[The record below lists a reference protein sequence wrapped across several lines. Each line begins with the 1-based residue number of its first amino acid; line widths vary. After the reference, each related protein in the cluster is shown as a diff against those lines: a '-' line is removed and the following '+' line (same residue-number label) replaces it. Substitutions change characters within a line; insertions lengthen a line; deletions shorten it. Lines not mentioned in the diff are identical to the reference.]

1 MMVVDTLSVH
11 CQCAASALWTRGSV
25 SEYKQAYDYKYDY
38 KYEYDYEYNEIII
51 FLACI
56 LLK

>member
-1 MMVVDTLSVH
+1 MVEW
-11 CQCAASALWTRGSV
+11 CAASALQTHGSV
-25 SEYKQAYDYKYDY
+25 SEYKLGYDYD
-38 KYEYDYEYNEIII
+38 YEYDYEYNEIII

>member
-1 MMVVDTLSVH
+1 MDCQHAANALQVH
-11 CQCAASALWTRGSV
+11 CRHAAACLSKNRLMIINMII
-25 SEYKQAYDYKYDY
+25 